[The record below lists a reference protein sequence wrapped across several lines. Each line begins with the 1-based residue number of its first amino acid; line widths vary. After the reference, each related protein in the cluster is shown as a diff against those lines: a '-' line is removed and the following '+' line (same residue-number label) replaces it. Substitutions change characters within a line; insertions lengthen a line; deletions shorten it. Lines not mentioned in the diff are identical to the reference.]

1 MGAQDGCCNSA
12 PQSAPGAAA
21 CAAETSPHP
30 VDRSLLPCA
39 DMLPQRLLPYGH
51 EAQQD
56 LHRAVRARPDAQNGL
71 LEKPVRIWPAVA
83 GSVPVLSTQRLS
95 LQK

>member
-21 CAAETSPHP
+21 CAAETSPHL
-30 VDRSLLPCA
+30 VRSLLPYA

-51 EAQQD
+51 EVQQD
-56 LHRAVRARPDAQNGL
+56 LHRAVRARPDARNGL

-83 GSVPVLSTQRLS
+83 GSVPVLSA
-95 LQK
+95 